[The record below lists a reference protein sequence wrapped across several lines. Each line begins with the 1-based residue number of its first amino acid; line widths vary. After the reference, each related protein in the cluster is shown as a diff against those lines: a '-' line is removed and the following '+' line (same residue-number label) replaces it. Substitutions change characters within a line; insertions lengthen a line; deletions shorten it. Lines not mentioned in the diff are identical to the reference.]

1 MFGEASL
8 KQVAQRDSNT
18 GTTLCLHK
26 VKDETEKGHIR
37 QIGRLK
43 VSEPEWGRRKRAVE
57 EVIKGTRGASFSKDK
72 HMRKDIERR
81 KPL

>member
-18 GTTLCLHK
+18 GATLCPHK
-26 VKDETEKGHIR
+26 AKDETEERYNGQIR
-37 QIGRLK
+37 RLK

-57 EVIKGTRGASFSKDK
+57 EVIKGTRGASSTKDK

>member
-1 MFGEASL
+1 MFGGANL

-26 VKDETEKGHIR
+26 VKDETEAGYNGH
-37 QIGRLK
+37 IGRLK
-43 VSEPEWGRRKRAVE
+43 VSEPEWGRRKREVE
-57 EVIKGTRGASFSKDK
+57 EVIKGTRGASFTKDK
-72 HMRKDIERR
+72 HMRKDNERR